1 MLRLPI
7 APHRH
12 RDDSGRMFPRPS
24 SEPWSESALDTDVY
38 ESEQGSA
45 YDPAESSYDPS
56 LSLPL
61 EHLEPIGEPL
71 PLSGFDAGFE
81 PPREAGY
88 GRATADESP
97 YEPAMEGVP
106 GTPAPTDEAAL
117 AAVFRLLFPAIPPG
131 LAAVGSK
138 WLCDFAFADDQ
149 VAAAVDA
156 HAKREVVS
164 DVFDA
169 VDVILCAEQA
179 HLGACPVLRQRVAA
193 GTVST
198 LKAVVGALNER
209 FTGPMTSEQILRQID
224 ESVPPEAVSAK
235 HVTMVRNTVALHD
248 EASAYLHQAVT
259 ALGAGQLDDARA
271 SLLVVAGIS
280 DSEASG
286 TALYLLG
293 AIAARRGDVAQAR
306 VWFYRATTG
315 ADPHWA
321 RAAIEEL
328 RRLG

>member
-1 MLRLPI
+1 
-7 APHRH
+7 
-12 RDDSGRMFPRPS
+12 MFPRPS
-24 SEPWSESALDTDVY
+24 SEPWSESPPDTAAY
-38 ESEQGSA
+38 EPSYTNSHDASESLYGPSEPA
-45 YDPAESSYDPS
+45 YDPSESSYP
-56 LSLPL
+56 P
-61 EHLEPIGEPL
+61 P
-71 PLSGFDAGFE
+71 FDA
-81 PPREAGY
+81 PMATVAG
-88 GRATADESP
+88 SP
-97 YEPAMEGVP
+97 AV
-106 GTPAPTDEAAL
+106 TPEAAL
-117 AAVFRLLFPAIPPG
+117 VAVFRLLFPTIPPG
-131 LAAVGSK
+131 LAAVGAK

-179 HLGACPVLRQRVAA
+179 HLGACPVLRQRVDA

-209 FTGPMTSEQILRQID
+209 FTGALTSQEILQQID
-224 ESVPPEAVSAK
+224 DAVPPDAAVPK
-235 HVTMVRNTVALHD
+235 HVSPVRNTMALHD
-248 EASAYLHQAVT
+248 EASAYLHQAMT
-259 ALGAGQLDDARA
+259 SLGAGFLDDARA
-271 SLLVVAGIS
+271 SLLAVAGIG
-280 DSEASG
+280 DTEAAG
-286 TALYLLG
+286 TALYFLG

-315 ADPHWA
+315 PDPHWA

>member
-1 MLRLPI
+1 
-7 APHRH
+7 
-12 RDDSGRMFPRPS
+12 
-24 SEPWSESALDTDVY
+24 
-38 ESEQGSA
+38 
-45 YDPAESSYDPS
+45 
-56 LSLPL
+56 
-61 EHLEPIGEPL
+61 
-71 PLSGFDAGFE
+71 
-81 PPREAGY
+81 
-88 GRATADESP
+88 
-97 YEPAMEGVP
+97 
-106 GTPAPTDEAAL
+106 
-117 AAVFRLLFPAIPPG
+117 LFPSIPPG

-138 WLCDFAFADDQ
+138 WLCDFAFSDDQ

-224 ESVPPEAVSAK
+224 EAVPPEAVSAK
-235 HVTMVRNTVALHD
+235 HVSMVRNTIALHD
-248 EASAYLHQAVT
+248 EATAYLHQAVT
-259 ALGAGQLDDARA
+259 ALGAGQFDDARA

-293 AIAARRGDVAQAR
+293 AISARRGDVAQAR